1 MKCLFNRAEKVTT
14 EVEEKENISK
24 RYLVGMG
31 TQNRYLNSTNRVSTQ
46 DQATSADE
54 VRVVIPYVRGLSEDI
69 RRVCRQFGIRTV
81 FKSAPTLREKLTR
94 VKDKLPMGKLS
105 NVVYQVPCTCGKVYI
120 GETVRRL
127 DTRLKEHK
135 DACICGQLDKSAIA
149 EHAWSEHHPILWES
163 TKVIDRANRQD
174 TLRLKEALH
183 IRLTNKDERFNRDVG
198 MVVPDC
204 WVATIIDCI
213 DYVTGIGNVIQ
224 APPHSLLRANT
235 FSVEQQATNF

>member
-1 MKCLFNRAEKVTT
+1 MC
-14 EVEEKENISK
+14 
-24 RYLVGMG
+24 
-31 TQNRYLNSTNRVSTQ
+31 
-46 DQATSADE
+46 
-54 VRVVIPYVRGLSEDI
+54 RGLSEDI

-105 NVVYQVPCTCGKVYI
+105 NVVYQVPCTCGKIYI

-135 DACICGQLDKSAIA
+135 DACICGQLDKSATA
-149 EHAWSEHHPILWES
+149 EHAWSEDHPILWES
-163 TKVIDRANRQD
+163 ANRANRRD
-174 TLRLKEALH
+174 ILRLKEALH

-204 WVATIIDCI
+204 WVATINHSPSTHVHACTCVLTLFIIIFLNLCI
-213 DYVTGIGNVIQ
+213 TSNLMKASVTG
-224 APPHSLLRANT
+224 
-235 FSVEQQATNF
+235 